1 MPDGVSSGHR
11 FPGTPVCLVT
21 ILSGFKINNV
31 AGQPASRSAINLLP
45 WEPRDR
51 GGRRASSQRWATFV
65 RNHADAIVACDFLVA
80 VTTRFQILYVFL
92 ILELGSR
99 RIQHFNVTAH
109 PTAEWTA
116 QQTREAFPF
125 DCPY

>member
-45 WEPRDR
+45 CLTLWFAKTPCDTLSGPCNIVTSRSDVKPGTVSHLWMLLIAKDR
-51 GGRRASSQRWATFV
+51 RLDGILANDN
-65 RNHADAIVACDFLVA
+65 RN
-80 VTTRFQILYVFL
+80 
-92 ILELGSR
+92 
-99 RIQHFNVTAH
+99 
-109 PTAEWTA
+109 
-116 QQTREAFPF
+116 FPAKG
-125 DCPY
+125 

>member
-45 WEPRDR
+45 CLTCFGSGLAPFFALFVGNAAWCWKI
-51 GGRRASSQRWATFV
+51 SSFANNW
-65 RNHADAIVACDFLVA
+65 
-80 VTTRFQILYVFL
+80 
-92 ILELGSR
+92 SS
-99 RIQHFNVTAH
+99 
-109 PTAEWTA
+109 
-116 QQTREAFPF
+116 
-125 DCPY
+125 